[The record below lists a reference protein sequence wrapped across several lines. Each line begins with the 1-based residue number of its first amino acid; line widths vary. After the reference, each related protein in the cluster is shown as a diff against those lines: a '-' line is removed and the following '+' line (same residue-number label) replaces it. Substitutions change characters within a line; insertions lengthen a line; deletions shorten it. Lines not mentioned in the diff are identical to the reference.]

1 LSGFRKKS
9 DHISKSQ
16 ILRKM
21 GGKWEVN
28 GTFAENYGTFC
39 TLNT

>member
-1 LSGFRKKS
+1 VVLEKN
-9 DHISKSQ
+9 Q
-16 ILRKM
+16 ITFGNPGLW
-21 GGKWEVN
+21 GKWEVN

>member
-1 LSGFRKKS
+1 VVLEKIGSHFKIPDFGEN
-9 DHISKSQ
+9 
-16 ILRKM
+16 

-28 GTFAENYGTFC
+28 GTFAENYGALC

>member
-9 DHISKSQ
+9 DHILKSD
-16 ILRKM
+16 ILGKM

-28 GTFAENYGTFC
+28 GTFPEKMERFA
-39 TLNT
+39 L

>member
-1 LSGFRKKS
+1 VVLEKIGSHFKIPDLG
-9 DHISKSQ
+9 
-16 ILRKM
+16 KM

>member
-1 LSGFRKKS
+1 VVLEKIRSHFKS
-9 DHISKSQ
+9 D
-16 ILRKM
+16 ILGKM

-28 GTFAENYGTFC
+28 GTFPENYGTFC